1 MIYNIGQFV
10 KLKEKNVFLEIVDSE
25 IILNNEIYYTN
36 DGSCY
41 PLNYIEKLITTQ
53 EYLENT
59 INEIGPKIMD
69 TVKKELKEI
78 KEKGINIDFWINE
91 RKKKEEERKL
101 IELQIIENKK
111 EKRKK
116 ILNKIKNFFLL

>member
-1 MIYNIGQFV
+1 
-10 KLKEKNVFLEIVDSE
+10 
-25 IILNNEIYYTN
+25 
-36 DGSCY
+36 
-41 PLNYIEKLITTQ
+41 
-53 EYLENT
+53 
-59 INEIGPKIMD
+59 MD

-91 RKKKEEERKL
+91 RKKKEEERKI